1 MWSLSLSQYANCK
14 RGRGRVCPSHSGGVG
29 TLDPGIL
36 AWGGRARTRSHKSHR
51 PTVQLVLGSSVWV
64 TGRCL
69 GTASHY
75 RSQGEVCEVPGR
87 DTPLRF
93 CFHPM
98 LRLEV

>member
-1 MWSLSLSQYANCK
+1 MQIASEEGEESAQVTVGEWAHWI
-14 RGRGRVCPSHSGGVG
+14 RGSWLG
-29 TLDPGIL
+29 
-36 AWGGRARTRSHKSHR
+36 GGRARTRSHKSHR

-93 CFHPM
+93 CFHQM